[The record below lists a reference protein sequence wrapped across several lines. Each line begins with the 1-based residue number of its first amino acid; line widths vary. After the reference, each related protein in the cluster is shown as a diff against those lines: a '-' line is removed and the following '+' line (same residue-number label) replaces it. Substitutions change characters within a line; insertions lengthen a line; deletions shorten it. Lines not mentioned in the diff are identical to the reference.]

1 MITEDCLLEP
11 VRHCRAERD
20 SGKDQPFF
28 GIRDAT
34 GHLFPLLTDGGC
46 RTRIGNAVETCLID
60 HLPAIRQAG
69 ISEVVI
75 DARGRTGA
83 YAGAMVRIYREAIG
97 RMDTG
102 DGPADM
108 QPGLLKDRIKTLAYG
123 GITAGHFLRGL
134 KE

>member
-1 MITEDCLLEP
+1 MVTEDCLLEP
-11 VRHCRAERD
+11 VQHCRAGRD
-20 SGKDQPFF
+20 NGAGSAFF

-34 GHLFPLLTDGGC
+34 GHIFPFLTDGEC

-60 HLPAIRQAG
+60 HLPAIIRAG

-83 YAGAMVRIYREAIG
+83 YAGAMMRIYREEITRIG
-97 RMDTG
+97 TG
-102 DGPADM
+102 SGKEDKS
-108 QPGLLKDRIKTLAYG
+108 GLLKDRIKTLAYG

>member
-1 MITEDCLLEP
+1 MP
-11 VRHCRAERD
+11 A
-20 SGKDQPFF
+20 S
-28 GIRDAT
+28 
-34 GHLFPLLTDGGC
+34 
-46 RTRIGNAVETCLID
+46 RIGNAVETCLVD

-83 YAGAMVRIYREAIG
+83 YTGAMTRIYREAIG
-97 RMDTG
+97 QESTGSGTG
-102 DGPADM
+102 DRS
-108 QPGLLKDRIKTLAYG
+108 LLKNRIKALAYG